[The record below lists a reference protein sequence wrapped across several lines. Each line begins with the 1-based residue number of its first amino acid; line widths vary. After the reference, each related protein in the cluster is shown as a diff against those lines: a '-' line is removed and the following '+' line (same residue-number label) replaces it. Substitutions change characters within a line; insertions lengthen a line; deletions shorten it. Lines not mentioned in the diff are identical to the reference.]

1 MRSVIRFSLDN
12 KFALLL
18 MTLIVAAAGIYSGLN
33 MKRESIP
40 DISLPY
46 LSVTTVYPGASPET
60 VVERVTAPL
69 EQRLKSVRSV
79 ENILSTSMEN
89 ASSLIIEFDYGTDM
103 DRAVGEVR
111 EAISD
116 VRLPEE
122 AAEPRIERFSFN
134 SIPVISLSAS
144 ADGMSMEELTRLV
157 EEAIRPALEGLEG
170 VASVQVYGQ
179 HVKDVR
185 LRYDEAKMA
194 ELGLSRDTVE
204 AFIRASALRAP
215 LGLFTID
222 GTEKAVVVDGGVAT
236 LEELKNLEIPLV
248 PGGGAPGG
256 QAGAAAGGPHAGAS
270 PGGAETGAAPG
281 GAGTGAVFGGTGAGP
296 LGTDVPGM
304 DASGADAALEGGMM
318 PEAFAGEVDLP
329 DAAPGAPAGA
339 PGAFAGNAL
348 IAAGLPTVKLGDIAA
363 IETVGYT
370 ESISRTNGKESIGI
384 QIVKD
389 NDANTVEVVNAVKAE
404 VERFAEE
411 LEGLEL
417 IVMQDQGEL
426 IESSVRTMLDKA
438 IYGAVFAALVILMF
452 LRNIRSTLIACVSIP
467 LSLVIALLL
476 LDRFDITLNIMTLGA
491 MTVAIGRV
499 VDDSIV
505 VIENTYRRMT
515 LKGEKL
521 KGKEL
526 VLESTREMFKP
537 ILSSTIVTVAVF
549 LPLGLV
555 TGMVGELFLPFALT
569 IVFALLASL
578 LVAVT
583 VVPALGHFL
592 FRRGVKES
600 RLHDASR
607 PGGMAAVYRQA
618 LDWSLRH
625 KLVTFLA
632 ATALFFGSVALLVF
646 RVVGVSFLPEEEQK
660 YAIISY
666 TPEPGATLDL
676 VAERALAAEKVILEA
691 RNEGVLDLQ
700 YSVGGENP
708 LQPGPSRSGLFFVRY
723 DNDTKDFEAK
733 KEALLERL
741 REAVP
746 AGEWA
751 DVFMSAHGFGS
762 SQFSLGV
769 YGDSLEEIRPVA
781 ERIAELMREDGRFER
796 VETSVAKTYDQ
807 YTIKADQAKLAK
819 YGLTPGQIVMAL
831 TPVRE
836 RPVLTKVSVDG
847 EVYNVYAEVPEAE
860 FRSAD
865 DIRNTP
871 LVSPLGVEVTVGE
884 VAEVEEGTSPDT
896 ITRENGRTV
905 VTVSGRITAKDVG
918 GVSDAFLKKV
928 EDMDK
933 PASVEIKAG
942 GVTEQINETFFQIG
956 LAMLAAI
963 AIVYLVLVLT
973 FGGALAPFAIMFSL
987 PFAVIGGVAALW
999 IAGEPLNVSAMMGA
1013 LMLIGIVVTNAIVLV
1028 DRVIRMEKGGLSTRE
1043 ALLEAAGTRLR
1054 PILMTALATVG
1065 ALLPLVFGLEGA
1077 GIISFGLG
1085 ITVIG
1090 GLISSTLLTL
1100 VIVPIVY
1107 ETLMNL
1113 RRRALGSAE

>member
-18 MTLIVAAAGIYSGLN
+18 MTLIVAAAGVYSGLN

-46 LSVTTVYPGASPET
+46 LTVTTVYPGASPET

-69 EQRLKSVRSV
+69 EQRLLSVRSV

-111 EAISD
+111 AAVSD

-157 EEAIRPALEGLEG
+157 EEAIRPALEGIEG

-179 HVKDVR
+179 HVKEVR

-204 AFIRASALRAP
+204 AIVKASALRAP

-222 GTEKAVVVDGGVAT
+222 GSEKAVVVDGGVTT
-236 LEELKNLEIPLV
+236 LEDLAKLEIPYTPGGPQAGQAGGFHAGEPGMGALGSEMPGTGMHGLEMPGLEMLEEAEMPGMDLPEAGLPGMATAPEATAGAGM
-248 PGGGAPGG
+248 PGGGAGFDPGQIG
-256 QAGAAAGGPHAGAS
+256 
-270 PGGAETGAAPG
+270 
-281 GAGTGAVFGGTGAGP
+281 
-296 LGTDVPGM
+296 
-304 DASGADAALEGGMM
+304 
-318 PEAFAGEVDLP
+318 
-329 DAAPGAPAGA
+329 
-339 PGAFAGNAL
+339 
-348 IAAGLPTVKLGDIAA
+348 IPTVKLGDIAA
-363 IETVGYT
+363 LETVGYV

-389 NDANTVEVVNAVKAE
+389 NDANTVDVVSAVKKE
-404 VERFAEE
+404 VERLQRE

-417 IVMQDQGEL
+417 KVMQDQGEL
-426 IESSVRTMLDKA
+426 IESSVRTMMDKA
-438 IYGAVFAALVILMF
+438 IYGAVFAALVILLF
-452 LRNIRSTLIACVSIP
+452 LRNIRSTLIAVVSIP
-467 LSLVIALLL
+467 LSLVIALLV
-476 LDRFDITLNIMTLGA
+476 LDRFGITLNIMTLGA

-526 VLESTREMFKP
+526 VLESTREMFRP
-537 ILSSTIVTVAVF
+537 IASSTIVTIAVF

-569 IVFALLASL
+569 IVFSLLASL

-600 RLHDASR
+600 KLHDASR
-607 PGGMAAVYRQA
+607 PGGMAAAYRRA

-632 ATALFFGSVALLVF
+632 AVVLFAGSLGLL
-646 RVVGVSFLPEEEQK
+646 RIIGVSFLPEEQQK

-666 TPEPGATLDL
+666 TPEPGATLDI

-691 RNEGVLDLQ
+691 RDEGVQDLQ

-708 LQPGPSRSGLFFVRY
+708 LQPGPSRSGLFFVKY
-723 DNDTKDFEAK
+723 DKSTKDFEEK

-741 REAVP
+741 RGAVP
-746 AGEWA
+746 EGEWA
-751 DVFMSAHGFGS
+751 DVIMSSAGIGNS
-762 SQFSLGV
+762 TFSLGV
-769 YGDSLEEIRPVA
+769 YGDSLDEIRPVA
-781 ERIAELMREDGRFER
+781 ERIADMMREEGDFER
-796 VETSVAKTYDQ
+796 VETSISKTYEQ
-807 YTIKADQAKLAK
+807 YTIAADQAKLAR
-819 YGLTPGQIVMAL
+819 YGLTPGQVVMAL

-847 EVYNVYAEVPEAE
+847 EVYNVYVEVPAAE
-860 FRSAD
+860 FRSVD

-871 LVSPLGVEVTVGE
+871 LVSPLGVKVTIGE
-884 VAEVEEGTSPDT
+884 VAEVAEGTSPDT

-905 VTVSGRITAKDVG
+905 VTVSGRITAKDIG

-928 EDMDK
+928 KEMDK
-933 PASVEIKAG
+933 PASIEVKAG
-942 GVTEQINETFFQIG
+942 GVTEQINETFSQIG

-973 FGGALAPFAIMFSL
+973 FGGALAPFVIMFSL
-987 PFAVIGGVAALW
+987 PFAVTGGVVALW

-1013 LMLIGIVVTNAIVLV
+1013 LMLIGIVVTNAIVLI
-1028 DRVIRMEKGGLSTRE
+1028 DRVIHKEKEGWSTRE

-1107 ETLMNL
+1107 ETLMKL
-1113 RRRALGSAE
+1113 RRRVLGTAE

>member
-79 ENILSTSMEN
+79 ENIMSTSMEN
-89 ASSLIIEFDYGTDM
+89 ASNLIIEFDYGTDM
-103 DRAVGEVR
+103 DRATNEVR

-122 AAEPRIERFSFN
+122 AEEPRIARFSFN

-157 EEAIRPALEGLEG
+157 EEAIRPALEGIEG
-170 VASVQVYGQ
+170 VASVQVSGQ
-179 HVKDVR
+179 HVKEVR

-204 AFIRASALRAP
+204 AFVQASTLKAP

-222 GTEKAVVVDGGVAT
+222 GIEKAVVVDGGVTT

-248 PGGGAPGG
+248 PGGGAAAG
-256 QAGAAAGGPHAGAS
+256 QAGA
-270 PGGAETGAAPG
+270 GAAFR
-281 GAGTGAVFGGTGAGP
+281 GADAGP
-296 LGTDVPGM
+296 PGTDMPGM
-304 DASGADAALEGGMM
+304 DASGAGAALE
-318 PEAFAGEVDLP
+318 AGRMP
-329 DAAPGAPAGA
+329 DASAGFGL
-339 PGAFAGNAL
+339 P
-348 IAAGLPTVKLGDIAA
+348 AAGLPTVKLDDIAS
-363 IETVGYT
+363 IETVGYV
-370 ESISRTNGKESIGI
+370 ESISRTNGQESIGI
-384 QIVKD
+384 HIVKD
-389 NDANTVEVVNAVKAE
+389 NDANTVQVVNAVKAE
-404 VERFAEE
+404 VERFVQE

-426 IESSVRTMLDKA
+426 IDNSVRTMLDKA
-438 IYGAVFAALVILMF
+438 MYGAVFAALVILLF
-452 LRNIRSTLIACVSIP
+452 LRNIRSTLIAVVSIP
-467 LSLVIALLL
+467 LSLVVALLL

-555 TGMVGELFLPFALT
+555 TGMVGELFMPFALT

-583 VVPALGHFL
+583 VVPALGHLL

-607 PGGMAAVYRQA
+607 PRGMAAVYRRV

-625 KLVTFLA
+625 KLVTFLM
-632 ATALFFGSVALLVF
+632 ATALFLGSVALLAF
-646 RVVGVSFLPEEEQK
+646 RVVGVSFLPEEDQK
-660 YAIISY
+660 YAIIAY
-666 TPEPGATLDL
+666 TPEPGATVEI
-676 VAERALAAEKVILEA
+676 VAERALAAEKAILEA
-691 RNEGVLDLQ
+691 RDPDLLDMQ

-708 LQPGPSRSGLFFVRY
+708 LQPGPSRSGLFFLKYR
-723 DNDTKDFEAK
+723 NDTEDFEAK

-746 AGEWA
+746 EGEWA
-751 DVFMSAHGFGS
+751 DVFVSAHGGFGS
-762 SQFSLGV
+762 RTFSIGV

-781 ERIAELMREDGRFER
+781 ERIAELMREDGNFER
-796 VETSVAKTYDQ
+796 VETSITKTYEQ
-807 YTIKADQAKLAK
+807 YTIAADQAKLAR
-819 YGLTPGQIVMAL
+819 YGLTPGQIAMAL

-836 RPVLTKVSVDG
+836 RPVLAKVSVDG
-847 EVYNVYAEVPEAE
+847 DVYNVYVEVPQAE

-865 DIRNTP
+865 DIRNTT
-871 LVSPLGVEVTVGE
+871 LESPLGVKVPIGE
-884 VAEVEEGTSPDT
+884 VAEVVQGTSPDT

-905 VTVSGRITAKDVG
+905 VTVSGEITAKDVG
-918 GVSDAFLKKV
+918 GVSDAFLRKAERV
-928 EDMDK
+928 EK

-942 GVTEQINETFFQIG
+942 GVSEQIDETFSQLR
-956 LAMLAAI
+956 LAMAAAV

-1028 DRVIRMEKGGLSTRE
+1028 DRVIRMEKEGLSTRE

-1107 ETLMNL
+1107 ETLMKL
-1113 RRRALGSAE
+1113 RRWALGSAE

>member
-18 MTLIVAAAGIYSGLN
+18 MTLIVAAAGIHSGLN

-79 ENILSTSMEN
+79 ENIMSPSMEN

-103 DRAVGEVR
+103 DRAASEIR

-157 EEAIRPALEGLEG
+157 EEAIRPALEGIEG

-179 HVKDVR
+179 HVKEVR
-185 LRYDEAKMA
+185 LRYDDAKMA
-194 ELGLSRDTVE
+194 ELGLSRDTVQ
-204 AFIRASALRAP
+204 AFVQASALKGP

-222 GTEKAVVVDGGVAT
+222 GTEKAVVVDGGVTT
-236 LEELKNLEIPLV
+236 LEDLANLEIPY
-248 PGGGAPGG
+248 PPDGPQAG
-256 QAGAAAGGPHAGAS
+256 QAGAAAEGLGAGAAAGLEM
-270 PGGAETGAAPG
+270 PGLEMLEDAEI
-281 GAGTGAVFGGTGAGP
+281 
-296 LGTDVPGM
+296 PGM
-304 DASGADAALEGGMM
+304 DMSEAGLTGTETAADATAGAGM
-318 PEAFAGEVDLP
+318 
-329 DAAPGAPAGA
+329 PGAGIGFDPRQIG
-339 PGAFAGNAL
+339 
-348 IAAGLPTVKLGDIAA
+348 IPTVKLGDIAA
-363 IETVGYT
+363 LETVGYA

-389 NDANTVEVVNAVKAE
+389 NDANTVEVVGAVKAE
-404 VERFAEE
+404 AERLQEE
-411 LEGLEL
+411 LAGLEL
-417 IVMQDQGEL
+417 KVMQDQGEL
-426 IESSVRTMLDKA
+426 IESSVRTMMDKA
-438 IYGAVFAALVILMF
+438 IYGAVFAALVILLF
-452 LRNIRSTLIACVSIP
+452 LRNIRSTLIAVVSIP
-467 LSLVIALLL
+467 LSLVIALLI
-476 LDRFDITLNIMTLGA
+476 LDRLGITLNIMTLGA

-515 LKGEKL
+515 LKGERL

-526 VLESTREMFKP
+526 VLESTREMFRP
-537 ILSSTIVTVAVF
+537 IASSTIVTIAVF

-569 IVFALLASL
+569 IVFSLLASL

-607 PGGMAAVYRQA
+607 PGGMAAAYRRA

-625 KLVTFLA
+625 KLVTFLTA
-632 ATALFFGSVALLVF
+632 VALFAGSLGLL
-646 RVVGVSFLPEEEQK
+646 RIIGVSFLPEEEQK

-666 TPEPGATLDL
+666 TPEPGATLDI
-676 VAERALAAEKVILEA
+676 VAERALAAEKGILEA
-691 RNEGVLDLQ
+691 RDEGLLDLQ

-708 LQPGPSRSGLFFVRY
+708 LQPGPSRSGLFFVKY
-723 DNDTKDFEAK
+723 AKDTKDFREK

-741 REAVP
+741 RGAVP
-746 AGEWA
+746 EGEWA
-751 DVFMSAHGFGS
+751 DVFMSSSGFGS
-762 SQFSLGV
+762 STFSLGV
-769 YGDSLEEIRPVA
+769 YGDSLDEIRPVA
-781 ERIAELMREDGRFER
+781 ERIAGMMREEGNFER
-796 VETSVAKTYDQ
+796 VETSISKTYEQ
-807 YTIKADQAKLAK
+807 YTIAADQAKLAR

-847 EVYNVYAEVPEAE
+847 EIYSVYVEVPKAE
-860 FRSAD
+860 FRSVD
-865 DIRNTP
+865 DIRKTP
-871 LVSPLGVEVTVGE
+871 LVSPLGGEVTVGE
-884 VAEVEEGTSPDT
+884 VAEVVQGTSPDT

-905 VTVSGRITAKDVG
+905 VTVSGRITAKDIG

-928 EDMDK
+928 EEMDK
-933 PASVEIKAG
+933 PASIEIRAG
-942 GVTEQINETFFQIG
+942 GVTEQINETFSQIG

-973 FGGALAPFAIMFSL
+973 FGGAMAPFAIMFSL
-987 PFAVIGGVAALW
+987 PFAVIGGVVALW

-1013 LMLIGIVVTNAIVLV
+1013 LMLIGIVVTNAIVLI
-1028 DRVIRMEKGGLSTRE
+1028 DRVIQKEKDGLPTRE

-1113 RRRALGSAE
+1113 RRRVLGSAG

>member
-1 MRSVIRFSLDN
+1 MRSIIRFSLDN

-46 LSVTTVYPGASPET
+46 LTVTTVYPGASPDT
-60 VVERVTAPL
+60 VVEQVTAPL
-69 EQRLKSVRSV
+69 EQRLKSVPSI
-79 ENILSTSMEN
+79 ENIMSTSMEN

-103 DRAVGEVR
+103 DRATNELR
-111 EAISD
+111 EAIAD
-116 VRLPEE
+116 VRLPADARTPEI
-122 AAEPRIERFSFN
+122 ARFSFN

-144 ADGMSMEELTRLV
+144 ADGKSMEELTRYV
-157 EEAIRPALEGLEG
+157 EETIRPALEGIEG

-179 HVKDVR
+179 HVKEVR
-185 LRYDEAKMA
+185 IRYDEAKMA

-204 AFIRASALRAP
+204 AIVKASALKVP

-222 GTEKAVVVDGGVAT
+222 GTEKTVVVDGGVAT
-236 LEELKNLEIPLV
+236 LDELANLEIPYT
-248 PGGGAPGG
+248 PGGGSQGG
-256 QAGAAAGGPHAGAS
+256 QAGGINAGVPGMEAPGAEMPGLEMFEEAEVPGMLPGAEAAPDAAAGAGM
-270 PGGAETGAAPG
+270 PGD
-281 GAGTGAVFGGTGAGP
+281 GAGFDP
-296 LGTDVPGM
+296 K
-304 DASGADAALEGGMM
+304 
-318 PEAFAGEVDLP
+318 
-329 DAAPGAPAGA
+329 
-339 PGAFAGNAL
+339 L
-348 IAAGLPTVKLGDIAA
+348 IGIPTVKLGDIAA
-363 IETVGYT
+363 LETVGYV

-384 QIVKD
+384 QIIKD
-389 NDANTVEVVNAVKAE
+389 NDANTVQVVNAVKKE
-404 VERFAEE
+404 IERLERE

-417 IVMQDQGEL
+417 KVMQDQGEL

-438 IYGAVFAALVILMF
+438 IYGAVFAALVILLF
-452 LRNIRSTLIACVSIP
+452 LRNIRSTLIAVVSIP
-467 LSLVIALLL
+467 LSLVIALLV

-505 VIENTYRRMT
+505 VIENTYRRLT

-526 VLESTREMFKP
+526 VLESTREMFRP
-537 ILSSTIVTVAVF
+537 IASSTIVTIAVF

-592 FRRGVKES
+592 FRRGVRES
-600 RLHDASR
+600 RLHDESL
-607 PGGMAAVYRQA
+607 PGGMAAVYRRA
-618 LDWSLRH
+618 LAWSLRH

-632 ATALFFGSVALLVF
+632 ALVLFAGSLGLL
-646 RVVGVSFLPEEEQK
+646 RIIGVSFLPEEEQK
-660 YAIISY
+660 YAIIAY
-666 TPEPGATLDL
+666 TPEPGATLEN
-676 VAERALAAEKVILEA
+676 VAERSLAAEKAILEA
-691 RNEGVLDLQ
+691 RDPDLLDLQ

-708 LQPGPSRSGLFFVRY
+708 LQPGPSRSGLFFVKY
-723 DNDTKDFEAK
+723 DNDTEDFRAK

-746 AGEWA
+746 EGEWA
-751 DVFMSAHGFGS
+751 DVFMSSAGFGS
-762 SQFSLGV
+762 STFSLGV
-769 YGDSLEEIRPVA
+769 YGESLDEIRPVA
-781 ERIAELMREDGRFER
+781 ERIAGMMREDGNFER
-796 VETSVAKTYDQ
+796 VETSISKTYEQ
-807 YTIKADQAKLAK
+807 YTIAADQAKLAR
-819 YGLTPGQIVMAL
+819 YGLTPGQIAMAL

-847 EVYNVYAEVPEAE
+847 KIYNVYVEVPKAE
-860 FRSAD
+860 FRSVE
-865 DIRNTP
+865 DIRNTT
-871 LVSPLGVEVTVGE
+871 LVSPLGMEVPIGE
-884 VAEVEEGTSPDT
+884 VAEVVQGTSPDT

-905 VTVSGRITAKDVG
+905 VTVSGEITAKDVG

-928 EDMDK
+928 EEMEK
-933 PASVEIKAG
+933 PASIEVKAG
-942 GVTEQINETFFQIG
+942 GVTERINETFSQLG
-956 LAMLAAI
+956 LAMAAAI

-987 PFAVIGGVAALW
+987 PFAVIGGVVALW

-1013 LMLIGIVVTNAIVLV
+1013 LMLIGIVVTNAIVLI
-1028 DRVIRMEKGGLSTRE
+1028 DRVIHKEKEGLSTRE

-1107 ETLMNL
+1107 ETLMKL
-1113 RRRALGSAE
+1113 RRWVLRS

>member
-1 MRSVIRFSLDN
+1 MRSIIRFSLDN

-18 MTLIVAAAGIYSGLN
+18 MTLIVAAAGIYSGMN

-46 LSVTTVYPGASPET
+46 LTVTTVYPGASPDT
-60 VVERVTAPL
+60 VVEQVTAPL
-69 EQRLKSVRSV
+69 EQRLKSVPSI
-79 ENILSTSMEN
+79 ENIMSTSMEN

-103 DRAVGEVR
+103 DRATNEIR
-111 EAISD
+111 EAIAD
-116 VRLPEE
+116 VRLPEDARTPE
-122 AAEPRIERFSFN
+122 IARFSFN
-134 SIPVISLSAS
+134 SIPVISISAS
-144 ADGMSMEELTRLV
+144 ADGKSMEELTRHV
-157 EEAIRPALEGLEG
+157 EETIRPALEGIEG

-179 HVKDVR
+179 HVKEIR
-185 LRYDEAKMA
+185 IRYDEAKMA

-204 AFIRASALRAP
+204 AIVKASALKVP

-222 GTEKAVVVDGGVAT
+222 GTEKTVVVDGGVTT
-236 LEELKNLEIPLV
+236 LEELANLEIPFT
-248 PGGGAPGG
+248 PGGGSQAG
-256 QAGAAAGGPHAGAS
+256 QAGGAHAG
-270 PGGAETGAAPG
+270 
-281 GAGTGAVFGGTGAGP
+281 
-296 LGTDVPGM
+296 VPGM
-304 DASGADAALEGGMM
+304 
-318 PEAFAGEVDLP
+318 
-329 DAAPGAPAGA
+329 GA
-339 PGAFAGNAL
+339 PGAGMPGMDMPGLEMLEETEMPGMDMPGAGIPGTETAPDA
-348 IAAGLPTVKLGDIAA
+348 AAGAGMPGAGAGFDPSQIGIPTVKLGDIATL
-363 IETVGYT
+363 ETVGYV
-370 ESISRTNGKESIGI
+370 ESISRTNGKDSIGI
-384 QIVKD
+384 QIIKD
-389 NDANTVEVVNAVKAE
+389 NDANTVQVVNAVKAE
-404 VERFAEE
+404 IERFQRE

-438 IYGAVFAALVILMF
+438 IYGAVFAALVILLF
-452 LRNIRSTLIACVSIP
+452 LRNLRSTLIAVVSIP
-467 LSLVIALLL
+467 LSLVIALLI
-476 LDRFDITLNIMTLGA
+476 LDRFGITLNIMTLGA

-583 VVPALGHFL
+583 VVPALGHLL

-600 RLHDASR
+600 RLHDESR
-607 PGGMAAVYRQA
+607 PGGMAAVYRRV

-632 ATALFFGSVALLVF
+632 ATVLFFGSIGLLVF

-666 TPEPGATLDL
+666 TPQPGDTLDT
-676 VAERALAAEKVILEA
+676 VAERALAAEKAILEA
-691 RNEGVLDLQ
+691 KDPDFLDLQ

-708 LQPGPSRSGLFFVRY
+708 LQPGPSRSGLFFLKYR
-723 DNDTKDFEAK
+723 NDTKDFEAK

-746 AGEWA
+746 EGEWA
-751 DVFMSAHGFGS
+751 DVVMSSGGFGS
-762 SQFSLGV
+762 SEFSLGV

-781 ERIAELMREDGRFER
+781 ERIAELMREDGNFER
-796 VETSVAKTYDQ
+796 VETSIAKTYEQ
-807 YTIKADQAKLAK
+807 YTIAADQAKLAR
-819 YGLTPGQIVMAL
+819 YGLTPGQIAMAL

-847 EVYNVYAEVPEAE
+847 EVYNVYVEVPEAE
-860 FRSAD
+860 FRSVD
-865 DIRNTP
+865 DIRNKT
-871 LVSPLGVEVTVGE
+871 LVSPLGMEVPIGE
-884 VAEVEEGTSPDT
+884 VAEVVQGTSPDT

-905 VTVSGRITAKDVG
+905 VTVSGKITAKDVG

-928 EDMDK
+928 EEMDK
-933 PASVEIKAG
+933 PASIDVKAG
-942 GVTEQINETFFQIG
+942 GVTEQINETFSQLG
-956 LAMLAAI
+956 LAMAAAI

-987 PFAVIGGVAALW
+987 PFAVIGGVVALW

-1028 DRVIRMEKGGLSTRE
+1028 DRVIRKEKEGLSTRE

-1107 ETLMNL
+1107 ETLMKL
-1113 RRRALGSAE
+1113 RRRVLGTAE